1 MIVAYLVIVAYDV
14 VQILLTNWRRR
25 QLRRRDIWR

>member
-14 VQILLTNWRRR
+14 VQILLANWRRR